1 MQWLEEINLYGNEID
16 EAGAL
21 LRSPEHTRAL
31 LRSPEH
37 TLSSTDS
44 TAAMQ
49 PALLHPVECVVLQ
62 RQLGLGWAAFRP
74 RDRIAFHEI
83 AGACRVVPD
92 GT

>member
-1 MQWLEEINLYGNEID
+1 MLQPIDRAGQCRCRWPHRSAVTLGCVQWLEEINLYGNEID

-62 RQLGLGWAAFRP
+62 RQLG
-74 RDRIAFHEI
+74 
-83 AGACRVVPD
+83 
-92 GT
+92 